1 MPTPPRAHLD
11 ALLQAAVAER
21 DTTAALRL
29 ADQLV
34 HRRGVAALDQL
45 IAGSLAQLQG
55 PEAVA
60 WLRGVVFGAALPAET
75 RAATPLAAAPV
86 LAADPEPPSQAPVA
100 PPSLRLVPLQLRER
114 PASPAPT
121 PAALAGLRA
130 WLPDSELPQAS

>member
-1 MPTPPRAHLD
+1 MPTPPRANLD

-45 IAGSLAQLQG
+45 IAGSLAPLQG

-60 WLRGVVFGAALPAET
+60 WLRAVVFGAAAPA
-75 RAATPLAAAPV
+75 L
-86 LAADPEPPSQAPVA
+86 LADPEPHSQAPEA
-100 PPSLRLVPLQLRER
+100 PPSLRLVSLQLRER

-130 WLPDSELPQAS
+130 WLPDGELPQAS